1 MFQVAPFIG
10 LKETKVPAIF
20 NLPGLWVITDLTSKF
35 DHEQGTLRYKTT
47 QIPPL
52 NKKFLVAVYLS
63 HDKNI
68 MTENPGLSEKIQ
80 HQEESQL
87 VRKFNLR
94 VARAKKFFRGCPK
107 RC

>member
-10 LKETKVPAIF
+10 LKETTVPAIF

-63 HDKNI
+63 HDKKYNDR
-68 MTENPGLSEKIQ
+68 
-80 HQEESQL
+80 ESGT
-87 VRKFNLR
+87 F
-94 VARAKKFFRGCPK
+94 
-107 RC
+107 